1 MRREGHTVRVRS
13 RRGIGT
19 ALCLVAVLS
28 VVLAAAALAAAPR
41 QAGASAA
48 DSPAAPEPHAP
59 SAIIIDRVTGRVL
72 YGKDMHARRPMAS
85 TTKIMTAVLA
95 LERYSDLSTHLV
107 APSRVS
113 VESGIGLRPG
123 EHITVRQAL
132 LALLVRSAQDA
143 GVTLAYGVSGSES
156 AFVARMNARARALGL
171 RDTNYTNACG
181 NVTDPAHYS
190 SVYDLAVLTRR
201 AMRDPRFRDIVRRQN
216 AVVKWGD
223 GRSVAVRSN
232 NLLLH
237 WDWADGVKPGYTFH
251 AQYCLVGS
259 GRPGLRPF
267 ITATLGATDR
277 GQDAL
282 DHVALYLW
290 ASQLY
295 EERTLLTAGQTVAS
309 VPLAGGGEVQIAA
322 EAGLTAVVRKAAKVT
337 RTLTLPARFAERPAD
352 GAAVGTAA
360 YRADGVSLGQVRLVV
375 VAEQPSTVA
384 PTPEPLASQALTSS
398 PAAAAE

>member
-1 MRREGHTVRVRS
+1 MWREGHTVRVRS
-13 RRGIGT
+13 RRRTGT
-19 ALCLVAVLS
+19 ALCLVAMLS
-28 VVLAAAALAAAPR
+28 VALAAASLAAAPR
-41 QAGASAA
+41 PAAASAA

-72 YGKDMHARRPMAS
+72 YGKDVHARRPMAS
-85 TTKIMTAVLA
+85 TTKIMTALLA
-95 LERYSDLSTHLV
+95 LERYPDLSTHLV

-132 LALLVRSAQDA
+132 LALLIRSAQDA

-171 RDTNYTNACG
+171 HDTSYTNACG
-181 NVTDPAHYS
+181 NITDPAHYS

-216 AVVKWGD
+216 AVVRWGD

-237 WDWADGVKPGYTFH
+237 WDWADGVKPGFTFH

-267 ITATLGATDR
+267 ITATLGAPDR
-277 GQDAL
+277 GQDTL

-295 EERTLLTAGQTVAS
+295 EERTLLTAGQAVAS
-309 VPLAGGGEVQIAA
+309 VPLAGGGEVQVAA
-322 EAGLTAVVRKAAKVT
+322 EAGLTAVVRKAAEVT

-352 GAAVGTAA
+352 GAAVGSVVL
-360 YRADGVSLGQVRLVV
+360 RADGVSLGMVRLVV
-375 VAEQPSTVA
+375 VAEQPPAVT
-384 PTPEPLASQALTSS
+384 PTPEPSASPAVTSS